1 MQRKNLKHHLA
12 NQLKLE
18 SADEFETKTEQSQM
32 SSPVPILDFDEL
44 DLLEISFPEKQSVNP
59 VETTTEI
66 ETPEVE
72 SQAVEESAENETEQ
86 VKTEVAEQLS
96 GVNLSPADIDAI
108 AEKVVEK
115 LTARMKE

>member
-1 MQRKNLKHHLA
+1 MNWIYWKFHFLKSRSENTVENINGNRNAAKRKVKRS
-12 NQLKLE
+12 K
-18 SADEFETKTEQSQM
+18 K
-32 SSPVPILDFDEL
+32 
-44 DLLEISFPEKQSVNP
+44 
-59 VETTTEI
+59 
-66 ETPEVE
+66 
-72 SQAVEESAENETEQ
+72 SAENETEQ